1 MMNQSRPLT
10 RSEWHLFR
18 ILMGVFYVIGRIP
31 RVVSRKIGNL
41 LGDAGYWLDRRHREI
56 ALDNISL
63 ALGNELDRA
72 EQASLARA
80 VYRNLGQIIFEV
92 GWSVTAELESLYDH
106 VTIEGLENY
115 LAAFKK
121 GKGVLVITAHIG
133 NWELASVVAKKAGMP
148 IHVVYRPLDFR
159 PLDLFFK
166 ATRSRFGATLI
177 PSRHALLKILKA
189 LKKGEAVAMLMDQ
202 NVDYYDG
209 VWVDFFGHP
218 ACTSKAM
225 AVIAMKTGAPVL
237 PVFLY
242 RESAGFRAIF
252 GPMLPPANT
261 GDRTKDIEANTAQ
274 YTKVIEAGIRKKPDQ
289 WFWVHQR
296 WKTKTYCP
304 WPKEQ

>member
-1 MMNQSRPLT
+1 MNQSRPLT

-177 PSRHALLKILKA
+177 PSRHAL
-189 LKKGEAVAMLMDQ
+189 
-202 NVDYYDG
+202 YDG
-209 VWVDFFGHP
+209 VWVDFFGRRT
-218 ACTSKAM
+218 CTSKGM
-225 AVIAMKTGAPVL
+225 ALIALKTGAPVL

-242 RESAGFRAIF
+242 REASGFRAVF
-252 GPMLPPANT
+252 GKEIPLVVT
-261 GDRTKDIEANTAQ
+261 GDKTSDIESNTLNYSKA
-274 YTKVIEAGIRKKPDQ
+274 IEKGIRKHPEQ
-289 WFWVHQR
+289 WFWVHRR
-296 WKTKTYCP
+296 WKKRPYCL
-304 WPKEQ
+304 WPRTQS